1 MQSLPSP
8 SSWNFDPLL
17 LIVGAL
23 FLAGYF
29 GAITRLG
36 PRYSDE
42 KVSPRRIVY
51 FLIGVISFWLAV
63 ITPLDTLG
71 RYYLLSAHTLQ
82 LLVLTTITAPFLL
95 MGLPEWLVTYLL
107 PLRALRE
114 WTQGILFP
122 VLAALAFN
130 AIIMLWHDGSLF
142 DQAAQSTTLHNLQ
155 LLCFLLAGLL
165 TWWPL
170 LSPLDRRA
178 SMTTPFQM
186 LYLGLESLPLD
197 IFGVIMIFSGNVFYA
212 IYAAAPRVLGISAL
226 VDQQIAGGLLAVPG
240 NLLDVVLFSMIFFTW
255 IGRQEEE
262 QRARERELYAEED
275 AALAAS
281 REPKSSGDGRG
292 EPSSSTSEVFPG

>member
-1 MQSLPSP
+1 M
-8 SSWNFDPLL
+8 
-17 LIVGAL
+17 
-23 FLAGYF
+23 
-29 GAITRLG
+29 
-36 PRYSDE
+36 
-42 KVSPRRIVY
+42 Y
-51 FLIGVISFWLAV
+51 FLIGVITFWLAL

-71 RYYLLSAHTLQ
+71 RYYLLTAHTLQ

-95 MGLPEWLVTYLL
+95 LGLPEWLVTYLL
-107 PLRALRE
+107 PLRAMRE

-130 AIIMLWHDGSLF
+130 AIIMLWHDGPLF
-142 DQAAQSTTLHNLQ
+142 EQAAESTALHNLQ
-155 LLCFLLAGLL
+155 MLCFLLAGLL

-212 IYAAAPRVLGISAL
+212 TYVAAPRVFGISAL

-240 NLLDVVLFSMIFFTW
+240 NLLDIVLFSVIFFTW

-262 QRARERELYAEED
+262 QRARERELYGEED
-275 AALAAS
+275 TAALAAS
-281 REPKSSGDGRG
+281 TEPKSSGDGRG
-292 EPSSSTSEVFPG
+292 ELSSSTSEAFPG